1 MNITFDPD
9 KIGMV
14 LCPLC
19 DGKGITINPE
29 RKPCPKCGGFGLI
42 RIETE
47 QAGNTST
54 NSD

>member
-19 DGKGITINPE
+19 DGKGLTINPR

-42 RIETE
+42 RIEAE
-47 QAGNTST
+47 QAGDTST
-54 NSD
+54 DSD